1 MNKKIIFW
9 LDSDF
14 VQFGLAHQLQ
24 KKYESDFYAVVDIT
38 NKTKSFFQKQN
49 IIKFQKLWYYFDYV
63 KKTKSSP
70 DTDYLKNIEQKY
82 QINLWELALNE
93 RIFQR
98 FNHFYEFS
106 RDEILSILEQ
116 ECKLFESVLDQVQP
130 DFFLSK
136 ETVQHKDHLFYL
148 MCKGRGV
155 KTLMRSEPKF
165 GKKTMITNESQKF
178 DSIET
183 LDNIEGEG
191 RNFDELLKCRNSFN
205 PSATINQYIE
215 DFAPLNTE
223 RLRAANKF
231 LFLSGNDNSKTHYTY
246 YGRTKLRVLLHEL
259 SMNFK
264 KRSRQSFI
272 DKNFISK
279 LPPNEKFIYFALS
292 VDEERNLL
300 LSAPF
305 FTNQLEM
312 IRNIAKSMPIDFKL
326 FVKEAPAQSTR
337 NWRDISVYEEIM
349 RIPNV
354 TMIHPSVPTTEL
366 YKNCSLV
373 MTISG
378 SSGFEAAF
386 YQKPSIVFNDPSY
399 TILPSVTRVKSIHD
413 LSNAI
418 AESLKKK
425 VLASDL
431 DKYIV
436 LLEKNTFS
444 FDSYDLETKQHNE
457 FFYGGNLIDVEI
469 SDSKMLSFLE
479 KNKSQFQKL
488 SEEYIK
494 KINGL

>member
-1 MNKKIIFW
+1 M
-9 LDSDF
+9 
-14 VQFGLAHQLQ
+14 
-24 KKYESDFYAVVDIT
+24 
-38 NKTKSFFQKQN
+38 
-49 IIKFQKLWYYFDYV
+49 
-63 KKTKSSP
+63 
-70 DTDYLKNIEQKY
+70 
-82 QINLWELALNE
+82 
-93 RIFQR
+93 
-98 FNHFYEFS
+98 
-106 RDEILSILEQ
+106 
-116 ECKLFESVLDQVQP
+116 
-130 DFFLSK
+130 
-136 ETVQHKDHLFYL
+136 
-148 MCKGRGV
+148 
-155 KTLMRSEPKF
+155 
-165 GKKTMITNESQKF
+165 
-178 DSIET
+178 
-183 LDNIEGEG
+183 
-191 RNFDELLKCRNSFN
+191 
-205 PSATINQYIE
+205 
-215 DFAPLNTE
+215 
-223 RLRAANKF
+223 
-231 LFLSGNDNSKTHYTY
+231 
-246 YGRTKLRVLLHEL
+246 
-259 SMNFK
+259 
-264 KRSRQSFI
+264 
-272 DKNFISK
+272 
-279 LPPNEKFIYFALS
+279 
-292 VDEERNLL
+292 
-300 LSAPF
+300 
-305 FTNQLEM
+305 M

-386 YQKPSIVFNDPSY
+386 YQKPSIVFTDPSY